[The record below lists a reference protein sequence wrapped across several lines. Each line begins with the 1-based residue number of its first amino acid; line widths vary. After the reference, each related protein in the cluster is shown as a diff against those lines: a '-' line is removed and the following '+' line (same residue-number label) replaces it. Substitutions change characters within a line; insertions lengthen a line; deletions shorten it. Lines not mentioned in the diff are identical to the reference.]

1 MYKLYSQNTYYGR
14 DKQEEFRIRELKGE
28 LDPAIFYKNQQD
40 GSGTGASTS
49 KRNIKGLNLEFESMD
64 KESEKREQEAQ
75 DQIRRL
81 NFSVDVSSRSSR
93 DYGNLEDP
101 RMQSFPSKENSQ
113 YGI

>member
-1 MYKLYSQNTYYGR
+1 
-14 DKQEEFRIRELKGE
+14 
-28 LDPAIFYKNQQD
+28 
-40 GSGTGASTS
+40 
-49 KRNIKGLNLEFESMD
+49 MD